1 MHKEYEVSSDIQG
14 QNISLST
21 GKLAK
26 QANGSVVLTA
36 GNVKILATATMSK
49 EAKEGID
56 FLPLTVEYTEKM
68 YSAGKI
74 PGGFFKREA
83 RPTTAETLIARLID
97 RPLRPCF
104 PKGFHNDVQVVITV
118 LSYDN
123 KTNLEPLSIIAASAA
138 LSISDIPFNGPIG
151 SVVVGHEND
160 TFSFNPSNSAL
171 STSDLH
177 LVLAG
182 NKEAVLM
189 VEAGAN
195 ELSEETIIESI
206 LKGHEIIKETI
217 SLQEEL
223 VLQAGKQKAEVKPE
237 SSLIDEYKQK
247 IGSFLGSKIEDFL
260 SSSASKTEVE
270 SFLTNLEKSVTE
282 EFVSEEL
289 ENSSIVSKVYNGLK
303 KDQIREVI
311 IKKQIRVDG
320 RKTDEIRPL
329 SIEVGLLPSTHGSS
343 LFTRGETQ
351 SLGVVTL
358 GTGDDEMIID
368 NLEPTSRNK
377 YYFHY
382 NFPPYSVGEVGFM
395 RTGRRE
401 LGHGALAERA
411 LSYVLPD
418 LENDFPYTV
427 RIVSEILE
435 SNGSSSMASV
445 CSGSLALMDCGVP
458 IKAPVSGIAMG
469 LLMDGDDYTI
479 LSDIQGLEDHY
490 GDMDFKV
497 AGTKKGITALQ
508 LDIKIAGLSQNI
520 LKESL
525 AQAKQGRHYILDEMN
540 QVIDIPRES
549 LSDNAPKIDT
559 FKINPEKVGVVIGPG
574 GKMIRK
580 IEEISGATVS
590 VSDGNKGEVTVAA
603 VNQESLS
610 KAKNFILALVKD
622 PEVGDIFTGK
632 VIKTATF
639 GAFVEL
645 LPGKE
650 GLLHISKISK
660 ERVEKVEDYLNVG
673 DNIDVK
679 IEKIDNQNRISLV
692 RN

>member
-1 MHKEYEVSSDIQG
+1 MNNEYEASLTIEG
-14 QNISLST
+14 LNISLSS

-26 QANGSVVLTA
+26 QANGSIVLTT

-49 EAKEGID
+49 VAKEGID

-83 RPTTAETLIARLID
+83 RPSTQETLIARLID

-104 PKGFHNDVQVVITV
+104 PKGFHNEIQVVITV

-151 SVVVGHEND
+151 SVVVGQENNAF
-160 TFSFNPSNSAL
+160 TFNPTNPQL
-171 STSDLH
+171 KESDLH

-189 VEAGAN
+189 VEAGAK
-195 ELSEETIIESI
+195 ELSEETIIDAI
-206 LKGHEIIKETI
+206 LKGHDVIKQTI
-217 SLQEEL
+217 ALQEDL
-223 VLQAGKQKAEVKPE
+223 VSKKGKQKAEVAQESPE
-237 SSLIDEYKQK
+237 VETYKNQ
-247 IGSFLGSKIEDFL
+247 INTFLGSKIEDFL
-260 SSSASKTEVE
+260 SSSAAKSEVE
-270 SFLTNLEKSVTE
+270 TFLRNLETSVMD
-282 EFVSEEL
+282 EFVNEEAG
-289 ENSSIVSKVYNGLK
+289 NASIISKVYNSLK
-303 KDQIREVI
+303 KDKIREVI
-311 IKKQIRVDG
+311 IKKKIRVDG

-329 SIEVGLLPSTHGSS
+329 AIETGLLPATHGSS

-358 GTGDDEMIID
+358 GTSDDEMLID
-368 NLEPTSRNK
+368 NLEPKSKSK

-418 LENDFPYTV
+418 LNKDFPYTV

-458 IKAPVSGIAMG
+458 IKESVSGIAMG
-469 LLMDGDDYTI
+469 LLMDGDDYII

-497 AGTKKGITALQ
+497 AGTKNGVTALQ
-508 LDIKIAGLSQNI
+508 LDIKIAGLSQQI
-520 LKESL
+520 LKEALS
-525 AQAKQGRHYILDEMN
+525 QAKQGRHFILDEMN
-540 QVIDIPRES
+540 QVIEKPRET
-549 LSDNAPKIDT
+549 LSENAPKIDT
-559 FKINPEKVGVVIGPG
+559 FFINPEKVGVVIGPG

-590 VSDGNKGEVTVAA
+590 VADGTKGEITVAA
-603 VNQESLS
+603 VNQESLT
-610 KAKNFILALVKD
+610 KAKDFIIGLVRD
-622 PEVGDIFTGK
+622 PEVGDEFKGK

-639 GAFVEL
+639 GAFIEL
-645 LPGKE
+645 TPGKE
-650 GLLHISKISK
+650 GLLHISKISRD
-660 ERVEKVEDYLNVG
+660 RVEKVEDYLSVG

>member
-1 MHKEYEVSSDIQG
+1 MQNEYEVSADIQG
-14 QNISLST
+14 QNISIST

-26 QANGSVVLTA
+26 QANGSIILTA

-49 EAKEGID
+49 QAKEGID

-83 RPTTAETLIARLID
+83 RPSTDETLIARLID

-151 SVVVGHEND
+151 SVVVGQ
-160 TFSFNPSNSAL
+160 TAGSFVFNPSNNEL
-171 STSDLH
+171 KNSDLH

-195 ELSEETIIESI
+195 ELSEEVIIESI
-206 LKGHEIIKETI
+206 LKGHDVIKQTI
-217 SLQEEL
+217 SVQENL
-223 VLQAGKQKAEVKPE
+223 VEKAGKQKAQVQPE
-237 SSLIDEYKQK
+237 PAEIDSYKEK
-247 IGSFLGSKIEDFL
+247 INEFLSSKIEDFL
-260 SSSASKTEVE
+260 SSSASKSEVE
-270 SFLTNLEKSVTE
+270 TFLSDLETSVSDAFITDDE
-282 EFVSEEL
+282 E
-289 ENSSIVSKVYNGLK
+289 NASIVSKVYNSLK
-303 KDQIREVI
+303 KEKIRNVI
-311 IKKQIRVDG
+311 IKKRIRVDG

-329 SIEVGLLPSTHGSS
+329 AIETGLLPSAHGSS

-358 GTGDDEMIID
+358 GTSDDEMLID
-368 NLEPTSRNK
+368 NLEPTSKSK

-411 LSYVLPD
+411 LRYVLPD
-418 LENDFPYTV
+418 LEVDFPYTV

-458 IKAPVSGIAMG
+458 VKAPVSGIAMG
-469 LLMDGDDYTI
+469 LLMDGDDYII

-508 LDIKIAGLSQNI
+508 LDIKIAGLSQQI

-525 AQAKQGRHYILDEMN
+525 SQAMHGRHFILDEMN
-540 QVIDIPRES
+540 QVIAMPRETVS
-549 LSDNAPKIDT
+549 ENAPKIDT
-559 FKINPEKVGVVIGPG
+559 FNINPEKVGVVIGPG

-603 VNQESLS
+603 ANQESLS
-610 KAKNFILALVKD
+610 KAKDFIIGLVRD
-622 PEVGDIFTGK
+622 PEVGDSFKGK

-639 GAFVEL
+639 GAFIEL

-660 ERVEKVEDYLNVG
+660 ERVENVEDYLNVG
-673 DNIDVK
+673 DDIDVK
-679 IEKIDNQNRISLV
+679 IEKIDNQNRISLI